1 MAVSTPDQGISPQ
14 HIYIYRK
21 KGGLI
26 TLIKSTKYACMY
38 VILEYSENGFTG
50 RREYVH
56 AYNLRI
62 QSNFILTLT
71 WNKTY
76 AEFRYQALLHMITM
90 SYMHMIQ
97 MK

>member
-1 MAVSTPDQGISPQ
+1 MNIAVSNPDQGISPQ
-14 HIYIYRK
+14 HIHIYHN

-26 TLIKSTKYACMY
+26 TLIKSTTYMY
-38 VILEYSENGFTG
+38 VCNLGSERKWVYWAN

-71 WNKTY
+71 WN
-76 AEFRYQALLHMITM
+76 ICG
-90 SYMHMIQ
+90 I
-97 MK
+97 